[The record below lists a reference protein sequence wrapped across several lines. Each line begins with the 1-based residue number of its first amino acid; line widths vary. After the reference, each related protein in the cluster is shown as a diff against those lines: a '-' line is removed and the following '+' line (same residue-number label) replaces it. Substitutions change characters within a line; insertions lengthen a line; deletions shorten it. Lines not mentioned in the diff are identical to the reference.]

1 MGLGHRPAS
10 GFMRITLAAASICAL
25 AAGLSCPSQR
35 VQTPAVTA
43 AESPDDIVLFFT
55 GSALGALKPCG
66 CSGGQLGGLERRTSI
81 FAASPK
87 ASRLIVDT
95 GDMVQSDGEQD
106 LIKFRILFEGFRLLG
121 YDLVH
126 LTPRDG
132 AIAANLGILNESDK
146 PFKIIAAGGQDSG
159 MPPSFA
165 RQLTVRG
172 RTISVNIA
180 AFDAQAGRMDQAA
193 GLFPDGD
200 AAQKV
205 NILILGGYEGRAAQ
219 DILSTVPPTIDCVIC
234 PSDSDEPRL
243 LSEPGARPLAFTV
256 GRFGRHVSRV
266 GVTVPARKGPLAL
279 RFADV
284 PVAEKLPKDEAL
296 VRLYQSYQQLVK
308 DGNLLEKHPRIP
320 LPQQDVTFVGS
331 KTCAR
336 CHEYEYEKWS
346 QQGHAGA
353 FAVLQKVGSDRD
365 PECVICHA
373 VGMEY
378 SGGFVTEEQTPH
390 LKDVGCEIC
399 HGPGSDHMQTAG
411 QVKTGP
417 PRKNCLNCHTPEQ
430 SGGYAGHE
438 EEFMKKIVHR
448 REP

>member
-10 GFMRITLAAASICAL
+10 GYTRVILAATGICAL
-25 AAGLSCPSQR
+25 AIGLSCPSPQ
-35 VQTPAVTA
+35 VQPPAVTA
-43 AESPDDIVLFFT
+43 TENRDDIALFFT
-55 GSALGALKPCG
+55 GSTLGALKPCG

-106 LIKFRILFEGFRLLG
+106 LIKFRVLFEGFRLLG

-126 LTPRDG
+126 LTPQDG
-132 AIAANLGILNESDK
+132 KIAANLGILSEGEK
-146 PFKIIAAGGQDSG
+146 PFKIIAARGQDMG
-159 MPPSFA
+159 MPPSFTK
-165 RQLTVRG
+165 RFTVKG
-172 RTISVNIA
+172 RTVSVNVA
-180 AFDAQAGRMDQAA
+180 AFDAQDGRIDQGA

-200 AAQKV
+200 PAQTV
-205 NILILGGYEGRAAQ
+205 NILILEGYDARAAQ
-219 DILSTVPPTIDCVIC
+219 DILGMVPPTVDCVIC
-234 PSDSDEPRL
+234 PADSDEPRL

-256 GRFGRHVSRV
+256 GRFGRHVSRIS
-266 GVTVPARKGPLAL
+266 VTIPAQGGPLTL
-279 RFADV
+279 RFEEV

-308 DGNLLEKHPRIP
+308 DGNLLAKYPRIP
-320 LPQQDVTFVGS
+320 LPQPDVSFVGS

-336 CHEYEYEKWS
+336 CHEYEHGKWS
-346 QQGHAGA
+346 EQAHAGA
-353 FAVLQKVGSDRD
+353 FATLQKVGSDRD
-365 PECVICHA
+365 PECVICHV

-378 SGGFVTEEQTPH
+378 SNGFVTEEQTPQ
-390 LKDVGCEIC
+390 LKDVGCEAC
-399 HGPGSDHMQTAG
+399 HGPGSGHVLAAG
-411 QVKTGP
+411 QVKTSEP
-417 PRKNCLNCHTPEQ
+417 KKNCLSCHTPEH

-438 EEFMKKIVHR
+438 AEFMKKIVHW